1 MPENLHWFKWEAY
14 TTWLSGV
21 ALLMVVYYL
30 NPGLYLIAPGSDL
43 SPAAAVLIGFG
54 SLIVGWFVY
63 DLLCD
68 SPLGKTPALLGLVLF
83 VLVIAACWGYSQIFS
98 GRAAYIHTGA
108 LIGTIMVGNVFRIIM
123 PAQRALVAA
132 IEQNRTP
139 DPVLPAKGLLRSRH
153 NNYFTLP
160 VLFIMIS
167 NHFPSTYGSQYNWL
181 ILAALGALSVLA
193 RHYFNTRHDSN
204 RFAWALPARGGDDLP
219 GLRHFAEPPEQHAE
233 PDCHHARA
241 GQRRRPGHGDAP
253 RFSEINEVI
262 EQRCTVCHSANPS
275 SPMFSSAPA
284 GVMFDTPEQIR
295 QQAAKIHAQTVAS
308 QIMPLGNITQM
319 TQEERDLLGAWI
331 ARAHRPIEPTPAAR
345 LACGFNDVSLPG
357 KSGAGHTGPSVQGL
371 SRQSITNA
379 PEVSCMNDLNA
390 RPAGTTRLPWLQ
402 QLLVSLQHVLLMY
415 GGAVAVPLIV
425 GQAAGLSRDEIAF
438 LINADLLVAGI
449 ATLVQSLG
457 IGPMGI
463 RMPVMMGAS
472 FAAVS
477 SMVVAGMPGSA

>member
-1 MPENLHWFKWEAY
+1 VDAHLTEWLNLGIRWIHMIVGIAWIGASFYFVWLENNLNRSNPREGLSGDLWAIHGGGIYHLEKYKLAPPQMPENLHWFKWEAY

-30 NPGLYLIAPGSDL
+30 NPGLYLIAPGSQL
-43 SPAAAVLIGFG
+43 SPAAAIAIGFG

-83 VLVIAACWGYSQIFS
+83 VLVIAACWGYSQVFS

-204 RFAWALPARGGDDLP
+204 RFAWALPAAAVGMVCLAFVTSPVRQPAAPDVAAGSAQQQGSDD
-219 GLRHFAEPPEQHAE
+219 FAKVSQ
-233 PDCHHARA
+233 
-241 GQRRRPGHGDAP
+241 
-253 RFSEINEVI
+253 VI
-262 EQRCTVCHSANPS
+262 HERCTVCHSAQPS
-275 SPMFSSAPA
+275 SPMFSAAPA
-284 GVMFDTPEQIR
+284 GVMFDTPQQIR
-295 QQAAKIHAQTVAS
+295 QLAPKIHAQSVAS

-319 TQEERDLLGAWI
+319 TQDERDLLASWI
-331 ARAHRPIEPTPAAR
+331 A
-345 LACGFNDVSLPG
+345 
-357 KSGAGHTGPSVQGL
+357 K
-371 SRQSITNA
+371 
-379 PEVSCMNDLNA
+379 
-390 RPAGTTRLPWLQ
+390 
-402 QLLVSLQHVLLMY
+402 
-415 GGAVAVPLIV
+415 
-425 GQAAGLSRDEIAF
+425 
-438 LINADLLVAGI
+438 
-449 ATLVQSLG
+449 
-457 IGPMGI
+457 
-463 RMPVMMGAS
+463 GAS
-472 FAAVS
+472 ID
-477 SMVVAGMPGSA
+477 

>member
-1 MPENLHWFKWEAY
+1 MDAHLTEWLNLGIRWIHMIVGIAWIGASFYFVWLENNLNRSNPREGLSGDLWAIHGGGIYHLEKYKLAPPQMPENLHWFKWEAY

-30 NPGLYLIAPGSDL
+30 NPSLYLIAPGSEL
-43 SPAAAVLIGFG
+43 SPAAAIAIGFG
-54 SLIVGWFVY
+54 SLIVGWFIY

-204 RFAWALPARGGDDLP
+204 RFAWALPAAAVGMICLAFVTSPNRQPAAPNLAATTPEQASQAAQQQPQQAVERPATAAAGD
-219 GLRHFAEPPEQHAE
+219 GVAFAEV
-233 PDCHHARA
+233 
-241 GQRRRPGHGDAP
+241 
-253 RFSEINEVI
+253 SNVI
-262 EQRCTVCHSANPS
+262 HERCTVCHSAQPT
-275 SPMFSSAPA
+275 SPLFSAAPA
-284 GVMFDTPEQIR
+284 GVMFDTPQQMR
-295 QQAAKIHAQTVAS
+295 QQAAKIHAQTIAS

-319 TQEERDLLGAWI
+319 TTEERQLIGQWI
-331 ARAHRPIEPTPAAR
+331 AQGAR
-345 LACGFNDVSLPG
+345 
-357 KSGAGHTGPSVQGL
+357 T
-371 SRQSITNA
+371 
-379 PEVSCMNDLNA
+379 E
-390 RPAGTTRLPWLQ
+390 
-402 QLLVSLQHVLLMY
+402 
-415 GGAVAVPLIV
+415 
-425 GQAAGLSRDEIAF
+425 
-438 LINADLLVAGI
+438 
-449 ATLVQSLG
+449 
-457 IGPMGI
+457 
-463 RMPVMMGAS
+463 
-472 FAAVS
+472 
-477 SMVVAGMPGSA
+477 